1 MEGKGSFFIL
11 LVIVAILTL
20 TLAVLA
26 GYIFFVGGTPQT
38 KVEAIASGQ
47 MEKRPS
53 ENELSSLKLFNEKTI
68 FNLKSDDGEMSVI
81 QLNAILCYY
90 KKVKGIKSTDEKITL
105 NEGKI
110 KEIIGT
116 YFQGLS
122 LEDVRK
128 PEAKQR
134 ANEELKKIINEYLT
148 SNEKQKDD
156 IVYSIIFDEWF
167 YQ

>member
-26 GYIFFVGGTPQT
+26 GYIFFVGGTPQGN
-38 KVEAIASGQ
+38 VEAVATGQ

-53 ENELSSLKLFNEKTI
+53 ENELSSLKLFTDKTI

-81 QLNAILCYY
+81 QLNAILYYY

-110 KEIIGT
+110 KEMVGT
-116 YFQGLS
+116 YFQGLT
-122 LEDVRK
+122 LDDVKK
-128 PEAKQR
+128 PEAKKR
-134 ANEELKKIINEYLT
+134 ANEELTKIINEYLT
-148 SNEKQKDD
+148 SNEKQKED
-156 IVYSIIFDEWF
+156 IVYCIVFDEWF